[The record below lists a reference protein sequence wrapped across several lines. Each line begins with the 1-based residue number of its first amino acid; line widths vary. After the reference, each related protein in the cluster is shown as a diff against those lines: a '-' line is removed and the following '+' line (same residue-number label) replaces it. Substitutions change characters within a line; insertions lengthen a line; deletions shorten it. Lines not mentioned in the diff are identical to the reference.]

1 MLYDV
6 RTYECRPGTIGK
18 LLELYEKHG
27 KVPQV
32 RALGNPLAF
41 LIGETGNPNRY
52 IHIWVYENAA
62 DREERRKKMWSD
74 PEWLN
79 FTKLVEIVCGQAVKD
94 VLVWRSWNKNQ
105 RYVWYG
111 VTPKEKF
118 LDT

>member
-18 LLELYEKHG
+18 LMELYEKHG

-79 FTKLVEIVCGQAVKD
+79 FAKLVEESGYLIKQE
-94 VLVWRSWNKNQ
+94 NQ
-105 RYVWYG
+105 LMQNVSFFKHCH
-111 VTPKEKF
+111 P
-118 LDT
+118 